1 MWSRSAR
8 SGHGSVDVPSSDF
21 EELLRCLN
29 ARNVSAVI
37 VGGHALAFHGRPRYT
52 KDLDVF
58 VEPSPANAERLLLA
72 LADFGF
78 ANVGLTLEDF
88 RRPGRI
94 VQLGVAPNR
103 VDLMTAIDGVTF
115 AEAWAGRVAGHFGA
129 QPVFYLGRNEFLRNK
144 QAAGRPQ
151 DLADIDAL
159 T

>member
-1 MWSRSAR
+1 
-8 SGHGSVDVPSSDF
+8 VDVPSSDF

-78 ANVGLTLEDF
+78 ANVGLTPEDF
-88 RRPGRI
+88 ARPGRI

>member
-1 MWSRSAR
+1 
-8 SGHGSVDVPSSDF
+8 VDVPSSDF